1 MPKFRPRVVG
11 RRFLAMLLVIVGAG
25 VFTVRLVE
33 LQVVS
38 AAGLT
43 AEAADKRAVPVVI
56 PSLRGDIVD
65 RNGEI
70 LASTDERYD
79 AQLSP
84 KNARLNGGKFYRVAD
99 ENGYATVSVT
109 AEEAFA
115 EIGEVTGQTAEEI
128 AAIVDDALAKDPKSD
143 FAYLKRSIDLT
154 TLNKLKGL
162 QIPWLTFE
170 SHHARVYP
178 NGAVGGN
185 IIGFS
190 GFEDVPQA
198 GVEVS
203 QDACLTGVN
212 GEESYERGADGVAL
226 PGSVV
231 VRQEAVN
238 GGTVQ
243 LTIDRDLQW
252 ESQQIINNQVQ
263 QVAAEWGMLT
273 VLDVET
279 GEIVAV
285 AEDGSVDPNDVD
297 ASDPNKREA
306 RSFVSPYEPGSTFKM
321 ITAAALVD
329 QGSATPNSLLQVP
342 DSWEP
347 EPNVRFGDSFRH
359 AVMPMTLT
367 GALVYSSNVGISM
380 FGSALPEKTRYEY
393 LRAFGIGESTQAGLS
408 LEDSGLLYSPENW
421 DRQTSYNTMFGQGV
435 SATIVQTAGAYQAI
449 ANEGLRVPPS
459 VVATC
464 TEADGTVTQIEH
476 GDAVQAVSPE
486 TAATTLHM
494 LEAVVQESWITPFVS
509 IPGYRIGGKTGTA
522 EQTDGQGGYRSD
534 FVHSFVGVFPIDDP
548 QYVIAASIAFPKAGD
563 GSVAALTSF
572 HDAAEATIR
581 TFQIPPSTGSYVPL
595 DTGS

>member
-1 MPKFRPRVVG
+1 MPRFPRRMG
-11 RRFLAMLLVIVGAG
+11 RRVAAMLVILVGAV
-25 VFTVRLVE
+25 VFTFRLVD

-43 AEAADKRAVPVVI
+43 AEASDKRAVPVVI

-84 KNARLNGGKFYRVAD
+84 KNARLNGGKFYRIAD
-99 ENGYATVSVT
+99 EQGLATVSVT

-115 EIGEVTGQTAEEI
+115 EIAAVTGQTPEEI
-128 AAIVDDALAKDPKSD
+128 AAIVDGALAENPKSD

-154 TLNKLKGL
+154 TLNRLKAL

-178 NGAVGGN
+178 NGAVAGN
-185 IIGFS
+185 LIGFS

-231 VRQEAVN
+231 VRQEAID
-238 GGTVQ
+238 GGTVH

-252 ESQQIINNQVQ
+252 EAQQIINEQVQ
-263 QVAAEWGMLT
+263 KVAAEWGML
-273 VLDVET
+273 VVMDVQT

-297 ASDPNKREA
+297 ASDPAKREA
-306 RSFVSPYEPGSTFKM
+306 RAFVSPYEPGSTFKM

-329 QGSATPNSLLQVP
+329 QGAAGPASLVQVP

-347 EPNVRFGDSFRH
+347 EANVRFSDSFRH
-359 AVMPMTLT
+359 EVMPMTLT
-367 GALVYSSNVGISM
+367 GTLVHSSNVGISM
-380 FGSALPEKTRYEY
+380 LGSRLSEQTRYDY
-393 LRAFGIGESTQAGLS
+393 LRAFGMGESTQAGLPV
-408 LEDSGLLYSPENW
+408 EDSGLLYRPEDW

-435 SATIVQTAGAYQAI
+435 SSTIVQTAGAYQAI
-449 ANEGLRVPPS
+449 ANGGTRMPAS
-459 VVATC
+459 VVTKC
-464 TEADGTVTQIEH
+464 TEADGTVIEVAH
-476 GDAVQAVSPE
+476 GDPVQAVSAE

-534 FVHSFVGVFPIDDP
+534 FVHSFAGILPVDDP
-548 QYVIAASIAFPKAGD
+548 RYVIVASIAFPAGGD
-563 GSVAALTSF
+563 GGVAAVTSF
-572 HDAAEATIR
+572 HDVAEATIR
-581 TFQIPPSTGSYVPL
+581 TFQIPPSTGSYEPL